1 MYHKIDRGDFKSYT
15 VILHLNNLM
24 DISITYSGT
33 KSVFVL
39 LNVGL
44 MTIINEVLEGL
55 ILTKTTE
62 IYVVTN

>member
-1 MYHKIDRGDFKSYT
+1 
-15 VILHLNNLM
+15 M

>member
-1 MYHKIDRGDFKSYT
+1 
-15 VILHLNNLM
+15 M
-24 DISITYSGT
+24 DISITYSCSM
-33 KSVFVL
+33 SVFVL

-55 ILTKTTE
+55 ITTKPTQ